1 MSGFENKPWK
11 KFCVQISDL
20 MRVQGNYE
28 NNFLPIKN
36 LFKEYLR
43 EEDEGASFSVV
54 KNQKILVNIF
64 GKSVNLD
71 NAWNENTIVNT
82 FSLSKGIYCGCLL
95 KLLDKKEIDI
105 DKEISFYW
113 KKFGNA
119 NKKNIT
125 LRHVLSHQ
133 SGVYRFKT
141 KVSNED
147 LLDWEKINTLLENQ
161 EPDHIP
167 GKFNFY
173 HAKTHGYIICNVIKL
188 VTGLDIDDFLH
199 QEVIKDKKFN
209 FYFKNNNNRNCY
221 DLICPEVSNKIKNYD
236 ELTTFNNPSHDINF
250 FNSKNFR
257 KGIVPSLGGHGSALA
272 IASFF
277 DFLAND
283 LKNDTHNIIKKNTFE
298 MLLKQTSNKIDNNLK
313 MNIKWTHC
321 GLILRGGWMFG
332 KNKDSFGHN
341 GWGGSIG
348 FADPKEGIGISFIT
362 RKINPTMGSD
372 ARGVNLIKKLYEL
385 L

>member
-167 GKFNFY
+167 GKFTPRSY
-173 HAKTHGYIICNVIKL
+173 
-188 VTGLDIDDFLH
+188 
-199 QEVIKDKKFN
+199 
-209 FYFKNNNNRNCY
+209 
-221 DLICPEVSNKIKNYD
+221 
-236 ELTTFNNPSHDINF
+236 
-250 FNSKNFR
+250 
-257 KGIVPSLGGHGSALA
+257 
-272 IASFF
+272 
-277 DFLAND
+277 
-283 LKNDTHNIIKKNTFE
+283 
-298 MLLKQTSNKIDNNLK
+298 
-313 MNIKWTHC
+313 
-321 GLILRGGWMFG
+321 
-332 KNKDSFGHN
+332 
-341 GWGGSIG
+341 
-348 FADPKEGIGISFIT
+348 
-362 RKINPTMGSD
+362 
-372 ARGVNLIKKLYEL
+372 
-385 L
+385 